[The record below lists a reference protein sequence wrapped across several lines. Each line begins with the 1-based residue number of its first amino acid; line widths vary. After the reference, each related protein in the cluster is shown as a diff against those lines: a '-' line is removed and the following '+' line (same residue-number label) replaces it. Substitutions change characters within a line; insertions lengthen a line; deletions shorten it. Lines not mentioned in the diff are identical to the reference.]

1 MLETPSGPVREGL
14 SSLERLLVL
23 KKLPSMGTLP
33 SADLAVIADVT
44 RERFFPKGS
53 VLLAEGEP
61 VPAVHLIV
69 EGSVEVSRNGV
80 AIGTVLG
87 GTGIGALG
95 LFAGDPFGVDARAL
109 EDTLSLELDG
119 ELILDV
125 FEDRFAIFHHILRDL
140 CRQLID
146 QHIELGLNPPEKYP
160 VREEIPAGRELDLVE
175 RIFFLRQMPVF
186 SKASI
191 NALFEVSRAL
201 TEIRYPPGTV
211 LWREGEPALGVFL
224 VTNGQV
230 RCRSARGLDFVAGP
244 GFPLGGA
251 DAVGEVPRWF
261 EAVTETRVTGLQ
273 GPVETLIDVFEDNFD
288 LARNYLAVMARGL
301 IRALEIRYRR
311 GLGVPPLGIPPAAD
325 TAAAPDEMPPV

>member
-1 MLETPSGPVREGL
+1 MLETPSRLDREGL

-23 KKLPSMGTLP
+23 KKLPTIGALP

-53 VLLAEGEP
+53 LLLAEGEP
-61 VPAVHLIV
+61 VPAVQLIV

-80 AIGTVLG
+80 VIGTVPA

-109 EDTLSLELDG
+109 EDTLSLEVDA
-119 ELILDV
+119 EQILDV
-125 FEDRFAIFHHILRDL
+125 FEDRFAILHHILRDL
-140 CRQLID
+140 CRQLIG
-146 QHIELGLNPPEKYP
+146 QHVELRLNPPETYP
-160 VREEIPAGRELDLVE
+160 VREEIAAGRELDLVE
-175 RIFFLRQMPVF
+175 RIFFLRRMPVF

-201 TEIRYPPGTV
+201 TEIRFPPGTV

-224 VTNGQV
+224 VTNGDV
-230 RCRSARGLDFVAGP
+230 RCRSAGGLDFVAGP
-244 GFPLGGA
+244 GFPLGA
-251 DAVGEVPRWF
+251 AEAVGEVPRWF

-273 GPVETLIDVFEDNFD
+273 GPVETLVDVFEDNFD
-288 LARNYLAVMARGL
+288 LARLYMAGIARAL
-301 IRALEIRYRR
+301 IRALDIRYRR
-311 GLGVPPLGIPPAAD
+311 GGGVPPLGIPPAAV
-325 TAAAPDEMPPV
+325 APADPPKMPPV